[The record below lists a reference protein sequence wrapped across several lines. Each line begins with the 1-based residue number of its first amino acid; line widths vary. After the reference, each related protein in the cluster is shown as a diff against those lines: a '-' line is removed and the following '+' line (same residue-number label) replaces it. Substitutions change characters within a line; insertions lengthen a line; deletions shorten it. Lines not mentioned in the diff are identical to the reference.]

1 MQADDPLEMLF
12 LDVSRSHDAPVV
24 IDQPPPIAGSASA
37 IGHHGQQ
44 YNVSE
49 PNQPSARVARLRKQR
64 REAMKRWRQGKR
76 VRVQAMTEH
85 ESHLRRRMAVAIAQ
99 LSPATNAERLRL
111 GFDALLPQDF
121 RRLPM
126 SERRQ
131 ALINQV
137 LARQALLSE
146 RDVLLSNLRRHEK
159 WHVVLRQH
167 EETAALDLDT
177 AATDVPSL
185 SISNNSYDSS
195 SSSSSGGQWVQF
207 GDDTMPSFCNP
218 EAHEIVNESIITA
231 FHRVHRLR
239 AAFDSRRVVPMAE
252 TTWLGWRLQYSLSPA
267 DERRATL
274 RLRFFRRLPRHRT
287 SIDEVHKASWRL
299 LSCEQQNTRL
309 YRSRVFAKIV
319 QHVGD
324 DTFVFLRNAPDKH
337 RRLNVRYFSL
347 TTQMEF
353 RTDANERGILTLMSC
368 LDKEPLVNGAEHAT
382 PPVVWLKDGCEY
394 IALTE
399 STRRSDETEDMV
411 EIEFGAS
418 IRCESEEQARFLLVE
433 MPGILMRW
441 ERLVLPAPPLAF

>member
-1 MQADDPLEMLF
+1 MLAQM
-12 LDVSRSHDAPVV
+12 RPVV
-24 IDQPPPIAGSASA
+24 DGELALDAVSPEEFRQLPI
-37 IGHHGQQ
+37 
-44 YNVSE
+44 
-49 PNQPSARVARLRKQR
+49 
-64 REAMKRWRQGKR
+64 
-76 VRVQAMTEH
+76 
-85 ESHLRRRMAVAIAQ
+85 
-99 LSPATNAERLRL
+99 
-111 GFDALLPQDF
+111 
-121 RRLPM
+121 

-131 ALINQV
+131 ALMNQV
-137 LARQALLSE
+137 LVHQALLSE
-146 RDVLLSNLRRHEK
+146 RDVLLSSLRRQEQ
-159 WHVVLRQH
+159 W
-167 EETAALDLDT
+167 LDMLQQTIDIDG
-177 AATDVPSL
+177 ADVIGSGIQKTDDANS
-185 SISNNSYDSS
+185 SKTSRSNGSS

-274 RLRFFRRLPRHRT
+274 RLRFSRRLPRRRT